1 MQLLIYKFAQNCAFN
16 GGPDAALEGALDS
29 GLNVARE
36 GTPYS
41 STLKAIED
49 VKEGEKK
56 GALDVSLDDALKYEH
71 VSAAEGALDDS
82 SEGTPTFEV

>member
-41 STLKAIED
+41 S
-49 VKEGEKK
+49 
-56 GALDVSLDDALKYEH
+56 
-71 VSAAEGALDDS
+71 
-82 SEGTPTFEV
+82 P